1 VLNIGG
7 CGYVPPILTI
17 MLYIMGI
24 FWLSRAV
31 LGWESENEE
40 AYRGHSNRLFFVTKV
55 SVSEKQV

>member
-1 VLNIGG
+1 
-7 CGYVPPILTI
+7 